1 MTKFCLVL
9 QGCQMRLAGKITL
22 AIVGLI
28 VLTELFF
35 VFRPE
40 PDILTA
46 GVALGEAP
54 VTDLLRSKFPVGS
67 PANILETELKREGY
81 WGPVHVDRVGTK
93 RFQHYAQLRRR
104 VGLGLFT
111 PEVTTIV
118 WEVGD
123 DGRLTDIKG
132 SKYLDLPV
140 P

>member
-1 MTKFCLVL
+1 
-9 QGCQMRLAGKITL
+9 MRLAGKITL

-28 VLTELFF
+28 VLAELFF

-46 GVALGEAP
+46 GVALGKAP
-54 VTDLLRSKFPVGS
+54 VTDLLRSKFPIGS

-81 WGPVHVDRVGTK
+81 WGPIHIDRVGTK
-93 RFQHYAQLRRR
+93 RFQHYVQLRRR

-111 PEVTTIV
+111 PEVTTIG
-118 WEVGD
+118 WEVD
-123 DGRLTDIKG
+123 QDGLLTNVFG
-132 SKYLDLPV
+132 SKYLDIAV